1 MTVPRE
7 ANSRLTVER
16 NTSASRQ
23 RVWDVMA
30 DGWTYSQ

>member
-7 ANSRLTVER
+7 ATSWLTVER